1 VKRWYDAV
9 RAESE
14 ITAAE
19 YLRRLNALVRF
30 TKMQPREMVEKCRAE
45 GDGRA
50 FVVGLAKELG
60 RRGMSGGYVY
70 NHAKALGSWLEYNHI
85 PTPLSAVRVR
95 LGRLSRQL
103 PRRFPGP
110 LPTKAEVLRL
120 VESCSSPSAKL
131 ALGLAAFSG
140 LRPGQVRELAF
151 SNLVEFSTAGKQFSQ
166 VPSRIDMIN
175 AVTGRKYYSFLSAD
189 GCELLLDDLS
199 TRGHVASTETV
210 VTKQGLT
217 EADRVLRVAK
227 VKWFELRRFF
237 ASSWELAALQLPN
250 RPLPHDAISFT
261 LGHAVNGDFPIDRSF
276 FDPKVIG
283 LLRQGYTQ
291 IEKECF
297 K

>member
-1 VKRWYDAV
+1 MKRWYDAV
-9 RAESE
+9 RVESE

-30 TKMQPREMVEKCRAE
+30 TKMQPREMVEKCQAE
-45 GDGRA
+45 GNGRA
-50 FVVGLAKELG
+50 FVVGLAKGLG
-60 RRGMSGGYVY
+60 GRGMSSGYVY
-70 NHAKALGSWLEYNHI
+70 NHAKALASWLEYNHI
-85 PTPLSAVRVR
+85 PTPLRGVRVR

-103 PRRFPGP
+103 PRRSPRP
-110 LPTKAEVLRL
+110 PPIKTEVLRL
-120 VESCSSPSAKL
+120 VESCTSPGAKL
-131 ALGLAAFSG
+131 ALELAAFSG

-151 SNLVEFSTAGKQFSQ
+151 SNLVEFSTAGNQFSQ
-166 VPSRIDMIN
+166 VPSRIDLEN

-199 TRGHVASTETV
+199 TRGHVASKETV
-210 VTKQGLT
+210 VTERGLA

-237 ASSWELAALQLPN
+237 ASSCELAALQLPN

-261 LGHAVNGDFPIDRSF
+261 LGHAVNGAFPIDRSF
-276 FDPKVIG
+276 FDSKIVG
-283 LLRQGYTQ
+283 MLRQGYTQ

-297 K
+297 T